1 MAMKKQIYLSFTLI
15 SIALSSCFKMA
26 MLYHGVHSPKMESVS
41 NITAFA
47 AKKKIPIDGSA
58 MIAEDSILYSWGTRL
73 NNHIL
78 FDANGF
84 AINFNSSFEND
95 KCGGN
100 IINFIEGL
108 DTVSYIARDSNWTLE
123 KESKMWVE
131 FGTKT
136 PYEIQK
142 RKNEAPFNYYVVY
155 YWNVFS
161 GNPNH
166 RDAIKDLQAS
176 IAKNSRVKI
185 KMILVNQDIRDNI
198 DISKFARRA
207 NQMKGVKVEVKDK

>member
-1 MAMKKQIYLSFTLI
+1 MF
-15 SIALSSCFKMA
+15 LSSCLKLVK
-26 MLYHGVHSPKMESVS
+26 LYHGVHSPKMESVS

-131 FGTKT
+131 FGTKN
-136 PYEIQK
+136 PYLVQ
-142 RKNEAPFNYYVVY
+142 NQLNGATFNYYVVY

-207 NQMKGVKVEVKDK
+207 NQMKGVKVEVKEK